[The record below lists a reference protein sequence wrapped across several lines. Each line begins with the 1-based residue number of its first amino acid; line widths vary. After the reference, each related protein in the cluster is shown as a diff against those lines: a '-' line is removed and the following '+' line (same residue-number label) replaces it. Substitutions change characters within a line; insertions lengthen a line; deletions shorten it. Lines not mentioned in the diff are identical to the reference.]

1 MRMRS
6 GAIAGMVSLATLIAL
21 GSPAASAAVA
31 SADVTG
37 PVPARPESIGAP
49 VTPGAADTPTSWDV
63 PVRLLVPTLGP
74 DGAATTSQQ
83 SHAESAPAPAPAPAA
98 AAQALPSTL
107 AKPRRGVVY
116 LTFDDGPRPDATPA
130 ILAILARNQA
140 KATFFVMG
148 VRAAKYPAIVDA
160 IRAQG
165 NAIGNHTWSHPEL
178 TGQSN
183 AAIRTEI
190 RRTQA
195 VIGAATCFRAPYGS
209 TSPRVERVIKGAGL
223 RHYLWTVDTSDW
235 MRPSTKAIVSSVM
248 RGLRPGAIV
257 LMHDGG
263 GDRSHTV
270 AAVRTLIPAIQAAGF
285 ELRALPGCSG

>member
-74 DGAATTSQQ
+74 DKAATASQQ
-83 SHAESAPAPAPAPAA
+83 SHAESAPAPAA
-98 AAQALPSTL
+98 AAQAPASTR

-285 ELRALPGCSG
+285 ELRALPGCAG

>member
-74 DGAATTSQQ
+74 DKAATASQQ
-83 SHAESAPAPAPAPAA
+83 SHAESAPAPAA
-98 AAQALPSTL
+98 AAQAPASTR

>member
-21 GSPAASAAVA
+21 GSPAASADVA

-74 DGAATTSQQ
+74 DKAATASQQ
-83 SHAESAPAPAPAPAA
+83 SHAESAPAPAA

-285 ELRALPGCSG
+285 ELRALPGCAG

>member
-21 GSPAASAAVA
+21 GSPAASADVA

-74 DGAATTSQQ
+74 DKAATASQQ
-83 SHAESAPAPAPAPAA
+83 SHAESAPAPAA
-98 AAQALPSTL
+98 AAQAPASTR

-285 ELRALPGCSG
+285 ELRALPGCAG

>member
-21 GSPAASAAVA
+21 GSPAASADVA

-83 SHAESAPAPAPAPAA
+83 SHAESAPAPAA
-98 AAQALPSTL
+98 AAQAPASTR

-257 LMHDGG
+257 LKHDGG

>member
-107 AKPRRGVVY
+107 AEP
-116 LTFDDGPRPDATPA
+116 
-130 ILAILARNQA
+130 
-140 KATFFVMG
+140 
-148 VRAAKYPAIVDA
+148 
-160 IRAQG
+160 
-165 NAIGNHTWSHPEL
+165 
-178 TGQSN
+178 
-183 AAIRTEI
+183 
-190 RRTQA
+190 
-195 VIGAATCFRAPYGS
+195 
-209 TSPRVERVIKGAGL
+209 
-223 RHYLWTVDTSDW
+223 
-235 MRPSTKAIVSSVM
+235 
-248 RGLRPGAIV
+248 
-257 LMHDGG
+257 
-263 GDRSHTV
+263 
-270 AAVRTLIPAIQAAGF
+270 
-285 ELRALPGCSG
+285 

>member
-1 MRMRS
+1 M
-6 GAIAGMVSLATLIAL
+6 
-21 GSPAASAAVA
+21 
-31 SADVTG
+31 
-37 PVPARPESIGAP
+37 PARPESIGAP

-74 DGAATTSQQ
+74 DKAATASQQ
-83 SHAESAPAPAPAPAA
+83 SHAESAPAPAA
-98 AAQALPSTL
+98 AAQAPASTR